1 MSKQLL
7 SNFQAENSCPVS
19 NVAKE
24 EINKFIR
31 KETKGSQNPRSAKQL
46 IPWDCGQVGI
56 TWEQN
61 LLYTKSK
68 QILFRKRITML
79 TKLKVSSLAC
89 KRVFYR
95 PEHNAKGGSRI
106 ILQVFKC

>member
-24 EINKFIR
+24 EINLSEKRLKDLKILEVLSNLVR
-31 KETKGSQNPRSAKQL
+31 GIAAKL
-46 IPWDCGQVGI
+46 VSH
-56 TWEQN
+56 WEQN

-68 QILFRKRITML
+68 QILFRKRISML
-79 TKLKVSSLAC
+79 ARLKVSSLAC
-89 KRVFYR
+89 IHVFYR

-106 ILQVFKC
+106 ILKVFKC

>member
-1 MSKQLL
+1 MTESGLSKQPL

-46 IPWDCGQVGI
+46 SPWDCGQLGI
-56 TWEQN
+56 K
-61 LLYTKSK
+61 LG
-68 QILFRKRITML
+68 
-79 TKLKVSSLAC
+79 TKLVIYQK
-89 KRVFYR
+89 
-95 PEHNAKGGSRI
+95 
-106 ILQVFKC
+106 